1 MMASPGCRICI
12 PGIIQQAL
20 MPMKKIRNKL
30 ILIFLIVAFLPL
42 VPLAWI
48 VNQLVNHSYQIG
60 VNPQV
65 EAALKN
71 GVDFSLNLYQLRK
84 NHLGTRV
91 EQIRSALSSSGNGD
105 RERLHR
111 LLPEDD
117 EEWHYLALQ
126 WYNTRGK
133 LLRSVNR
140 GEGVPPISP
149 EQLTKL
155 TREHI
160 ERIVLANRA
169 ENRFSAVVK
178 FPRRAGSGYLVLTAA
193 LPESFLKKSDQTLYV
208 YKLYRTLQLSSIS
221 IPRQFL
227 YAFIAL
233 SFIILVGTVFLA
245 TYFSRK
251 ITRSLNELAAG
262 TREIGRGNLDY
273 RIRQHSNDEIGELV
287 KHFNQMAQELKAY
300 QERSIYL
307 ERMAAWQEI
316 ARRLAHEIKNP
327 LTPIQLTVQEMVDQ
341 YSGEDREYAQLLSEC
356 HTIISEELENLRRL
370 VHEFSEFGRL
380 PKLQLKEGDIHS
392 LIRDVARLYPHREI
406 RLEFADSVPLVEMDE
421 DRIRR
426 VLINLLENAIQADP
440 ENHPI
445 IIRTARTE
453 HEVIIELEDRGVG
466 IAPEVLA
473 KIFQPY
479 FSTRKGGAGLGLAIT
494 RRMVEEHGG
503 SISVESEVSKGT
515 RFDVRLPLKHRS

>member
-1 MMASPGCRICI
+1 
-12 PGIIQQAL
+12 

-30 ILIFLIVAFLPL
+30 IFIFLIVAFLPL
-42 VPLAWI
+42 LPLAWI

-84 NHLGTRV
+84 THLGERV
-91 EQIRSALSSSGNGD
+91 KQILSAYSFPPAGD
-105 RERLHR
+105 EEGFRR

-117 EEWHYLALQ
+117 EEWHYLSLQ
-126 WYNTRGK
+126 WYDARGK
-133 LLRSVNR
+133 LLTSVSR
-140 GEGVPPISP
+140 GGVPTPIPSDRF
-149 EQLTKL
+149 TKL
-155 TREHI
+155 SRENI
-160 ERIVLANRA
+160 EQIVLANRA
-169 ENRFSAVVK
+169 ENRFSAVAK
-178 FPRRAGSGYLVLTAA
+178 LARSAGDGYLVLTAA

-233 SFIILVGTVFLA
+233 SFVILFGTVFLA
-245 TYFSRK
+245 TYFSRR

-287 KHFNQMAQELKAY
+287 QHFNRMAQELKEY
-300 QERSIYL
+300 QQRSIYL

-341 YSGEDREYAQLLSEC
+341 YPGEDREYARLLAEC

-380 PKLQLKEGDIHS
+380 PKLQLKKGDVHS

-406 RLEFADSVPLVEMDE
+406 RLEFADGMPLLEMDE

-440 ENHPI
+440 QNYPI
-445 IIRTARTE
+445 IIRTTVSETE
-453 HEVIIELEDRGVG
+453 VMIAVEDRGAG
-466 IAPEVLA
+466 IAPEVME

-479 FSTRKGGAGLGLAIT
+479 FSTRKSGAGLGLAIT

-503 SISVESEVSKGT
+503 NISVESELGKGT
-515 RFDVRLPLKHRS
+515 CFRVRLPLKHRS